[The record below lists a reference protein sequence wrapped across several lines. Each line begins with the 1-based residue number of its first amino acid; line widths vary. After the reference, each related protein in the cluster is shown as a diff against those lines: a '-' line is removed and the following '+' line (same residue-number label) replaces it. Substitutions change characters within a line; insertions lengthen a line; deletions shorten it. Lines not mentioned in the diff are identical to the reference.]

1 MTIFLSMNACAISG
15 KSFALKFS
23 SKRKK
28 RSTFCKFFKRKNF
41 GNEKIYEKRLNL
53 RGRALLVR
61 RFEF

>member
-28 RSTFCKFFKRKNF
+28 RSTFCKFLK
-41 GNEKIYEKRLNL
+41 EKILETKKSMKK
-53 RGRALLVR
+53 GSI
-61 RFEF
+61 